1 MSLNGGRLMGGLAI
15 VIIACLALVIMV
27 TAVVAPQFEERALRA
42 ETRAA
47 ATRLSSM
54 LEEPLWDLDMNAA
67 ETLGKAFASDKRVVR
82 LTIHETESGAERLIE
97 RSATADTVLET
108 KDVLHRGQIVGT
120 IGLAFDRGVY
130 RTQIFRDVIVASSLA
145 LLVLVASLTG
155 MRWQLG
161 KLRESEA
168 ARASAEAELQRTNS
182 ALAHAQKMDSIGRL
196 AGGVAHDFNNMLGVI
211 MGHVD
216 LALHRTAPQT
226 PLADDLQEIRKA
238 TTRSAELTR
247 QLLAFARKQ
256 EVAPRVIDVNSVVTD
271 SLRMLERLIGED
283 IELTWHPEKGL
294 WPVSMD
300 PSQLDQI
307 IANLCVNARDAIA
320 DVGSLNV
327 STANC
332 SVDAAWCAG
341 HADALPGD
349 YVRLTVRD
357 TGRGMSDEVAAQIF
371 EPFFT
376 TKDIGQGTGLGL
388 ATVYGAVM
396 QNRGFITVQSAPG
409 KGTTFSLYLP
419 RASESETANVAKPPT
434 EAASGGRETILLV
447 EDEPMLLRMTT
458 RALEIQ
464 GYTVL
469 SARSPADALHIESGR
484 SGVIDLLLTDIV
496 MPGMNGRDLA
506 QLIVER
512 RAGINVLFMSGY
524 SADATRGKHGPLE
537 DSHFLPKPFTLTEL
551 ASKVRSV
558 LDSDPVAAQ
567 FRAERAGRTA

>member
-1 MSLNGGRLMGGLAI
+1 MGGLAA
-15 VIIACLALVIMV
+15 VIIACLALVITV
-27 TAVVAPQFEERALRA
+27 TAVVAPRFEERALRA
-42 ETRAA
+42 ETKAA
-47 ATRLSSM
+47 A
-54 LEEPLWDLDMNAA
+54 
-67 ETLGKAFASDKRVVR
+67 VR
-82 LTIHETESGAERLIE
+82 E
-97 RSATADTVLET
+97 RSATTDTVLET
-108 KDVLHRGQIVGT
+108 REVMHRGPVVGT
-120 IGLAFDRGVY
+120 IGLAFDRGPY
-130 RTQIFRDVIVASSLA
+130 RAQILRDVIVASSLA

-161 KLRESEA
+161 KLRESER
-168 ARASAEAELQRTNS
+168 ARASAEAELLRTNA

-211 MGHVD
+211 MGHGD
-216 LALHRTAPQT
+216 LALHRTQPQT
-226 PLADDLQEIRKA
+226 PLHDDLQEIRKA

-271 SLRMLERLIGED
+271 SLGMLERLIGED
-283 IELTWHPEKGL
+283 IELMWHPQKGL

-307 IANLCVNARDAIA
+307 VANLCVNARDAIA
-320 DVGSLNV
+320 GAGSLNV

-332 SVDAAWCAG
+332 TVDAAWCAG
-341 HADALPGD
+341 RADAMPGD

-357 TGRGMSDEVAAQIF
+357 TGSGMTEEVAAQIF

-376 TKDIGQGTGLGL
+376 TKDVGEGTGLGL

-396 QNRGFITVQSAPG
+396 QNRGFVTVESAPG
-409 KGTTFSLYLP
+409 KGTTFNLYLP
-419 RASESETANVAKPPT
+419 RADESATGSVAKPPAPAT
-434 EAASGGRETILLV
+434 EGGRETILLV

-458 RALEIQ
+458 RALELH

-484 SGVIDLLLTDIV
+484 QGVIDLLLTDIV

-537 DSHFLPKPFTLTEL
+537 ESHFLAKPFTLTEL
-551 ASKVRSV
+551 SSKVRSV

-567 FRAERAGRTA
+567 FRAERAGRPV